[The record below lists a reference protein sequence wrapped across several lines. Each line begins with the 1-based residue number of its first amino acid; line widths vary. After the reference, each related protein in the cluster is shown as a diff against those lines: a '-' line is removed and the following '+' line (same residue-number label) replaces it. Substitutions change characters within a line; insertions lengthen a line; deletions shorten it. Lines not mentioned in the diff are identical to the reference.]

1 MAKNETVWGIDV
13 GSASLKALRCRKGT
27 EPGTLEVLQCEYIEH
42 SKIMTQPGAD
52 PNEILAESLKLF
64 LSRNNVKGEK
74 IAISVSGQNAL
85 WRYQPLPPIDPK
97 KVNDLIKY
105 EVKQWLPF
113 DLQDVIWDYRQ
124 VGGTMEGGVALDLRI
139 FMYAM
144 KRDIA
149 KRTLERYAEAGVD
162 VDCIQGAQV
171 ALYNAFVNDMHDYD
185 ALLERDPS
193 ELFEYDVILNVGT
206 DASEIVVTNGVD
218 VWLRNIAVGGNMF
231 TKALTKALKLT
242 FSNAEHIKRNAATA
256 QDPKAVVLAMKP
268 VFNDMLTE
276 IERSIKYYK
285 SLNKNAKIRRVYAL
299 GNAMKLPGLR
309 QFLSKSLGLDVVV
322 PTAYRKLQG
331 AEALAN
337 PEFRNNSTSFGVA
350 YGLALQLL
358 GEAPLSINLVPRD
371 VVQTRLINRKKPWA
385 LAAASLLMAGMTWQY
400 FNATS
405 MYSVVENPAINT
417 AYSAAQKVSKE
428 SKDLISK
435 ADSAASTFKAVDKIG
450 QNLTGGV
457 EGRITWME
465 LLKAINVAIPSEAPD
480 KAALS
485 EGVSALKIDAIT
497 RQNRVYVNNVEVQEI
512 EELGDWFELVRRWY
526 YIDAEEAK
534 AFSIDAEGN
543 ELTPPADAA
552 SADEEG
558 TSSTKTAEYVPEY
571 TLEEMFPFQPQPE
584 KESSS
589 SSKSKSSSS
598 KSSSSKS
605 SSSSSKS
612 SSSKSSSSK
621 SSSSKSSSSKSS
633 AKSGSATAA
642 LETTAL
648 NDITESVDARLEL
661 IPAPYGPGRIVQLT
675 GYHYHNPD
683 DANDPARGPE
693 YLRRT
698 ILSNLK
704 HGAVELPISLER
716 QRADESGVETVT
728 FKDMGIYYPVLVNPG
743 VIDDKFRLLDP
754 QAAAEA
760 RKKLLESMIKQSGA
774 AGGMRGGMNGGGMG
788 AGMAG
793 GGMGA
798 GMTGGGMAGGGM
810 GAGMT
815 GGGMGASGG
824 RGGMGG
830 DSMNNQ
836 IANALGS
843 DKILNLR
850 RYDFTIQFVWIETK
864 PTTRDERR
872 KAAEEAAKAAEEAE
886 SGASTD
892 DEDTTE
898 TTEAPATEPAP
909 TETTKAPATEPAPTD
924 TTEAPAAEPAPT
936 ETTEAPA
943 TEPAP
948 TDTTEEAP
956 AEPAA

>member
-149 KRTLERYAEAGVD
+149 KRTLERYAESGVE

-185 ALLERDPS
+185 ALLERDPN

-231 TKALTKALKLT
+231 TKALTKSLKLT

-276 IERSIKYYK
+276 IERSIKFYK
-285 SLNKNAKIRRVYAL
+285 NLNKNAKIRRVYAL

-337 PEFRNNSTSFGVA
+337 PEFKNNSTSFGVA

-371 VVQTRLINRKKPWA
+371 VVQTRLINKKKPWA

-417 AYSAAQKVSKE
+417 AYSAAQKVTKE

-450 QNLTGGV
+450 QNLTSGV

-465 LLKAINVAIPSEAPD
+465 LLKAINVAIPSEAPN

-497 RQNRVYVNNVEVQEI
+497 QQNRVYVDNVEVQEI

-552 SADEEG
+552 AASDDDSK
-558 TSSTKTAEYVPEY
+558 SSTKAAEYVPEY

-584 KESSS
+584 KETAS
-589 SSKSKSSSS
+589 SSKSSKSSKSTSKSSGAKSTSKSTSKSTTSKSTSKSSSS
-598 KSSSSKS
+598 KSSK
-605 SSSSSKS
+605 
-612 SSSKSSSSK
+612 
-621 SSSSKSSSSKSS
+621 
-633 AKSGSATAA
+633 AATPG

-648 NDITESVDARLEL
+648 NDINESVDARLEL

-704 HGAVELPISLER
+704 HGAVDLPISLER
-716 QRADESGVETVT
+716 QRADESGVETVS

-760 RKKLLESMIKQSGA
+760 RKKLLESTIKQSGG
-774 AGGMRGGMNGGGMG
+774 AGGMRGGMNGGAMS
-788 AGMAG
+788 AGMN
-793 GGMGA
+793 GGMG
-798 GMTGGGMAGGGM
+798 GSMGGGSMGGPS
-810 GAGMT
+810 

-836 IANALGS
+836 IANTLGS
-843 DKILNLR
+843 DKVLKLR

-872 KAAEEAAKAAEEAE
+872 KAAEEAAKAAAEAE

-892 DEDTTE
+892 DEDTTATPAAAPTAATSTETTDVPATEAAPAE
-898 TTEAPATEPAP
+898 TTEAPATEPTS
-909 TETTKAPATEPAPTD
+909 TETTDVPATEPAP
-924 TTEAPAAEPAPT
+924 A
-936 ETTEAPA
+936 ETTDAPA
-943 TEPAP
+943 TETPA
-948 TDTTEEAP
+948 E
-956 AEPAA
+956 EPAA

>member
-1 MAKNETVWGIDV
+1 
-13 GSASLKALRCRKGT
+13 
-27 EPGTLEVLQCEYIEH
+27 
-42 SKIMTQPGAD
+42 
-52 PNEILAESLKLF
+52 
-64 LSRNNVKGEK
+64 
-74 IAISVSGQNAL
+74 
-85 WRYQPLPPIDPK
+85 
-97 KVNDLIKY
+97 
-105 EVKQWLPF
+105 
-113 DLQDVIWDYRQ
+113 
-124 VGGTMEGGVALDLRI
+124 
-139 FMYAM
+139 
-144 KRDIA
+144 
-149 KRTLERYAEAGVD
+149 
-162 VDCIQGAQV
+162 
-171 ALYNAFVNDMHDYD
+171 
-185 ALLERDPS
+185 
-193 ELFEYDVILNVGT
+193 
-206 DASEIVVTNGVD
+206 
-218 VWLRNIAVGGNMF
+218 
-231 TKALTKALKLT
+231 
-242 FSNAEHIKRNAATA
+242 A

-337 PEFRNNSTSFGVA
+337 PEFKNNSTSFGVA

-371 VVQTRLINRKKPWA
+371 VVQTRLINKKKPWA

-405 MYSVVENPAINT
+405 MFSVVENPAINS

-450 QNLTGGV
+450 QNLTSGV

-465 LLKAINVAIPSEAPD
+465 LLKAINVAIPSEAPN

-497 RQNRVYVNNVEVQEI
+497 RQNRVYVDNVEVQEI

-534 AFSIDAEGN
+534 AFAIDAEGN

-552 SADEEG
+552 TDADDDSSS
-558 TSSTKTAEYVPEY
+558 SSTKAAEYVPEY

-584 KESSS
+584 KET
-589 SSKSKSSSS
+589 SSSS
-598 KSSSSKS
+598 KSSK
-605 SSSSSKS
+605 SSSSKS

-633 AKSGSATAA
+633 SSKSSSSKSSKTAA
-642 LETTAL
+642 PGLETTAL

-704 HGAVELPISLER
+704 HGAVDLPISLER
-716 QRADESGVETVT
+716 QRADESGVETVS

-774 AGGMRGGMNGGGMG
+774 AGGMRGGSMGGG
-788 AGMAG
+788 A
-793 GGMGA
+793 MGA
-798 GMTGGGMAGGGM
+798 GMTGGMGGGAM
-810 GAGMT
+810 GGSM
-815 GGGMGASGG
+815 GGPSGGSAGASGG

-843 DKILNLR
+843 DKVLNLR

-872 KAAEEAAKAAEEAE
+872 KAAEEAAKAAAEENAD
-886 SGASTD
+886 ASTD
-892 DEDTTE
+892 DEETTATEAPATEPASTE
-898 TTEAPATEPAP
+898 TTEAPATEPASTEA
-909 TETTKAPATEPAPTD
+909 TETPAE
-924 TTEAPAAEPAPT
+924 
-936 ETTEAPA
+936 
-943 TEPAP
+943 
-948 TDTTEEAP
+948 
-956 AEPAA
+956 EPAA

>member
-149 KRTLERYAEAGVD
+149 KRTLERYAESGVE

-185 ALLERDPS
+185 ALLERDPN

-231 TKALTKALKLT
+231 TKALTKSLKLT

-337 PEFRNNSTSFGVA
+337 PEFKNNSTSFGVA

-371 VVQTRLINRKKPWA
+371 VVQTRLINKKKPWA

-417 AYSAAQKVSKE
+417 AYSAAQKVTKE

-450 QNLTGGV
+450 QNLTSGV

-465 LLKAINVAIPSEAPD
+465 LLKAINVAIPSEAPN

-497 RQNRVYVNNVEVQEI
+497 QQNRVYVDNVEVQEI

-552 SADEEG
+552 AASADDSK
-558 TSSTKTAEYVPEY
+558 SSTKAAEYVPEY

-584 KESSS
+584 KETAS
-589 SSKSKSSSS
+589 SSKSSKSSKSTSKSSGAKSTSKSTSKSTTSKSTSKSSSS
-598 KSSSSKS
+598 KSSK
-605 SSSSSKS
+605 
-612 SSSKSSSSK
+612 
-621 SSSSKSSSSKSS
+621 
-633 AKSGSATAA
+633 AATPG

-648 NDITESVDARLEL
+648 NDINESVDARLEL

-704 HGAVELPISLER
+704 HGAVDLPISLER
-716 QRADESGVETVT
+716 QRADESGVETVS

-774 AGGMRGGMNGGGMG
+774 AGGMRGGMNGGGECVLPD
-788 AGMAG
+788 
-793 GGMGA
+793 
-798 GMTGGGMAGGGM
+798 TPN
-810 GAGMT
+810 
-815 GGGMGASGG
+815 
-824 RGGMGG
+824 RG
-830 DSMNNQ
+830 
-836 IANALGS
+836 
-843 DKILNLR
+843 
-850 RYDFTIQFVWIETK
+850 
-864 PTTRDERR
+864 
-872 KAAEEAAKAAEEAE
+872 
-886 SGASTD
+886 
-892 DEDTTE
+892 
-898 TTEAPATEPAP
+898 
-909 TETTKAPATEPAPTD
+909 
-924 TTEAPAAEPAPT
+924 
-936 ETTEAPA
+936 
-943 TEPAP
+943 
-948 TDTTEEAP
+948 
-956 AEPAA
+956 

>member
-27 EPGTLEVLQCEYIEH
+27 EPGTLEVLQFDFIEH

-52 PNEILAESLKLF
+52 PNEILAESLKTF

-97 KVNDLIKY
+97 KVSDLIKY

-124 VGGTMEGGVALDLRI
+124 VGGTLEGGVALDLRI

-149 KRTLERYAEAGVD
+149 KRTLERYAESGIE

-185 ALLERDPS
+185 ALLERDPN

-331 AEALAN
+331 AEVLAN
-337 PEFRNNSTSFGVA
+337 PEFKNNSTSFGVA

-358 GEAPLSINLVPRD
+358 GEAPLGINLVPRD
-371 VVQTRLINRKKPWA
+371 VVQTRLINKKKPWA

-400 FNATS
+400 FDST
-405 MYSVVENPAINT
+405 MKFSVVENPAINS
-417 AYSAAQKVSKE
+417 AYSEAQAVSKK

-497 RQNRVYVNNVEVQEI
+497 RQNRVYVDNVEVQEI
-512 EELGDWFELVRRWY
+512 EELGDWFEQVRRWY

-534 AFSIDAEGN
+534 AFAIDAAGN

-552 SADEEG
+552 SADDE
-558 TSSTKTAEYVPEY
+558 TASSSSSTKTAEYVPEY

-598 KSSSSKS
+598 KSSSSSSKPSSSKS

-612 SSSKSSSSK
+612 SSSKSSS
-621 SSSSKSSSSKSS
+621 
-633 AKSGSATAA
+633 KSGSASAG

-648 NDITESVDARLEL
+648 NEITESVDARLEL

-704 HGAVELPISLER
+704 HGAVDLPISLER
-716 QRADESGVETVT
+716 QRADESGVETIS
-728 FKDMGIYYPVLVNPG
+728 FKDLGIYYPVLVNPG

-760 RKKLLESMIKQSGA
+760 RKKLLESMIKQSGG
-774 AGGMRGGMNGGGMG
+774 AGGMRGGMNGGMGGGMTGGMG
-788 AGMAG
+788 GGATMG
-793 GGMGA
+793 GGMGGPA
-798 GMTGGGMAGGGM
+798 S
-810 GAGMT
+810 
-815 GGGMGASGG
+815 GASS
-824 RGGMGG
+824 GGMGG
-830 DSMNNQ
+830 DGMNNR

-843 DKILNLR
+843 DKVLNLR
-850 RYDFTIQFVWIETK
+850 RFDFTIQFVWIETK

-872 KAAEEAAKAAEEAE
+872 KAAEEAAKAAAEAE
-886 SGASTD
+886 AGASTD
-892 DEDTTE
+892 DEETTATE
-898 TTEAPATEPAP
+898 TT
-909 TETTKAPATEPAPTD
+909 
-924 TTEAPAAEPAPT
+924 
-936 ETTEAPA
+936 
-943 TEPAP
+943 
-948 TDTTEEAP
+948 AP
-956 AEPAA
+956 AEPTATEEPTPAEPTATEEPVPAEPTATEEPAPAEPTATEEPAPAEPTATEEPAA

>member
-149 KRTLERYAEAGVD
+149 KRTLERYAESGVE

-185 ALLERDPS
+185 ALLERDPN

-231 TKALTKALKLT
+231 TKALTKSLKLT

-276 IERSIKYYK
+276 IERSIKFYK
-285 SLNKNAKIRRVYAL
+285 NLNKNAKIRRVYAL

-309 QFLSKSLGLDVVV
+309 QFLAKSLGLDVVV

-337 PEFRNNSTSFGVA
+337 PEFKNNSTSFGVA

-371 VVQTRLINRKKPWA
+371 VVQTRLINKKKPWA

-405 MYSVVENPAINT
+405 MFSVVENPAINS
-417 AYSAAQKVSKE
+417 AYSAAQKVTKE

-450 QNLTGGV
+450 QNLTSGV

-465 LLKAINVAIPSEAPD
+465 LLKAINVAIPSEAPN

-497 RQNRVYVNNVEVQEI
+497 RQNRVYVDNVEVQEI

-534 AFSIDAEGN
+534 AFAIDAEGN
-543 ELTPPADAA
+543 ELTPPADA
-552 SADEEG
+552 STDADDDSSS
-558 TSSTKTAEYVPEY
+558 SSTKAAEYVPEY

-584 KESSS
+584 KET
-589 SSKSKSSSS
+589 SSSS
-598 KSSSSKS
+598 KSSK
-605 SSSSSKS
+605 SSSSKS

-633 AKSGSATAA
+633 SSKSSSSKSSKTAA
-642 LETTAL
+642 PGLETTAL

-704 HGAVELPISLER
+704 HGAVDLPISLER
-716 QRADESGVETVT
+716 QRADESGVETVS

-774 AGGMRGGMNGGGMG
+774 AGGMRGGSMGGG
-788 AGMAG
+788 A
-793 GGMGA
+793 MGA
-798 GMTGGGMAGGGM
+798 GMTGGMGGGAM
-810 GAGMT
+810 GGSM
-815 GGGMGASGG
+815 GGPSGGSAGASGG

-843 DKILNLR
+843 DKVLNLR

-872 KAAEEAAKAAEEAE
+872 KAAEEAAKAAAEENAD
-886 SGASTD
+886 ASTD
-892 DEDTTE
+892 DEETTATEAPATEPASTE
-898 TTEAPATEPAP
+898 TTEAPATEPASTEA
-909 TETTKAPATEPAPTD
+909 TETPAE
-924 TTEAPAAEPAPT
+924 
-936 ETTEAPA
+936 
-943 TEPAP
+943 
-948 TDTTEEAP
+948 
-956 AEPAA
+956 EPAA